1 MIEEIKNIPNSNKDI
16 RSFGITIGIILFIL
30 SGLLMY
36 YNKESY
42 WIIAIIALT
51 IIGLGL
57 IIPIILKPIYFVWM
71 IFAAILGWLMTRVV
85 LSLVFY
91 FIITPISL
99 ITRLIGEDFLS
110 LKVKGESDSF
120 WNHRNS
126 DAELNQNYEKQF

>member
-16 RSFGITIGIILFIL
+16 RSFGITIGIILFII

-42 WIIAIIALT
+42 QIIGIIAST
-51 IIGLGL
+51 FIGLGF
-57 IIPIILKPIYFVWM
+57 ITPIILKPIYFAWM
-71 IFAAILGWLMTRVV
+71 VFAAILGWVMTRVI

-91 FIITPISL
+91 LIITPISL

-110 LKVKGESDSF
+110 LKNIESDSY
-120 WNHRNS
+120 WNYRDHS
-126 DAELNQNYEKQF
+126 KELNQDYEKQF